1 MGQPR
6 PLLSFI
12 FGVVKVKIGMWEDI
26 ETETTVNCD
35 RPSILFFLIKR
46 ANPGLFCR
54 LFSVFSNKHRNKF

>member
-35 RPSILFFLIKR
+35 RPSILFFNKMGQPRPLLSFIF
-46 ANPGLFCR
+46 GLFKQT
-54 LFSVFSNKHRNKF
+54 S